1 MMPESP
7 PPRPPR
13 ACASPRPLRAQR
25 GSLAGVCVHLNPYC
39 SDGAVPLGATDVIKS
54 SEQLNV
60 FGEVTFRC
68 IYILYLIKDAHQTHL
83 GNLILKEE
91 RVIFMG
97 NHPP

>member
-1 MMPESP
+1 M
-7 PPRPPR
+7 
-13 ACASPRPLRAQR
+13 QR
-25 GSLAGVCVHLNPYC
+25 GSLPGICVHLNPC
-39 SDGAVPLGATDVIKS
+39 CLDGAVPLGATDVIKS

-83 GNLILKEE
+83 GNSILKEE
-91 RVIFMG
+91 QVIFMG